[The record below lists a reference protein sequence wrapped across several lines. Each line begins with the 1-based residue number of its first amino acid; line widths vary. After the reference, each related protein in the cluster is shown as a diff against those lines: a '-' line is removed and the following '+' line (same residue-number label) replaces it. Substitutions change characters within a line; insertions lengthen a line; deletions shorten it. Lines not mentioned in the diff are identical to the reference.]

1 METQQLVPNPTGVT
15 SEGAKTGG
23 RLRLATIQVDLK
35 PERVQDSLGTDGAA
49 SPPSVSLRLA
59 IHQSQTVILG
69 PSGSAFA
76 ITFNTNDGFNAGNTG
91 NTGTTAPA
99 A

>member
-1 METQQLVPNPTGVT
+1 MVSNPTSVT
-15 SEGAKTGG
+15 SEGAQTGG

-35 PERVQDSLGTDGAA
+35 PERVQDPLGTDGAVGAA

-59 IHQSQTVILG
+59 IHQSQTVTLG
-69 PSGSAFA
+69 PSGSALA
-76 ITFNTNDGFNAGNTG
+76 ITFTDNGAGTS
-91 NTGTTAPA
+91 GTPAPA